1 MPEGFREIDDPR
13 IEGAVI
19 ESAKARKAAYAPYSR
34 FKMGSA
40 VVTDTGTI
48 IRGAL
53 VENVSLGL
61 AMCAERVALFASV
74 AQELGRPE
82 ILVVNS
88 KRTSGKLTWPLRRL
102 PTSRAGIGR
111 AGPHCCCHRW
121 KGNTVCSTVGP
132 SATTA
137 GEGSTFKRH
146 TGRIPVIPA
155 VRKC

>member
-88 KRTSGKLTWPLRRL
+88 KRTSGKLTWPCGACLQVARELGGPDLIVVATDGQETQSARL
-102 PTSRAGIGR
+102 SDLAQLL
-111 AGPHCCCHRW
+111 
-121 KGNTVCSTVGP
+121 
-132 SATTA
+132 
-137 GEGSTFKRH
+137 
-146 TGRIPVIPA
+146 PA
-155 VRKC
+155 KDQR